1 MSSTQKSYLQRPV
14 PSGDIGTLINTN
26 TSIALLENDIPD
38 KCDTYCFHPR
48 TQILAATNKPTSDLL
63 KISSGEHIGGS
74 LVLVNRKLGL

>member
-1 MSSTQKSYLQRPV
+1 MSSTQKSYLQCPV

-74 LVLVNRKLGL
+74 LVNKKLGL